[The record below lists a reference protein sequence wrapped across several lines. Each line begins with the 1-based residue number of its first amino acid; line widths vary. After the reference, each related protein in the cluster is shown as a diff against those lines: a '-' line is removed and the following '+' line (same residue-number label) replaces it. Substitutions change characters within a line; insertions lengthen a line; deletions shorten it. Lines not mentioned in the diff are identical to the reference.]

1 MHRPKPMHCALSS
14 RTFVI
19 VTTEHLL
26 PILVTTHPNDDGLTA
41 LEAPPFL
48 LESPNPRHTRNRS
61 PSHQPTSR
69 FASLLPSQSGQP
81 PSQTISKNHTSPHLA
96 HRFTSASIKR
106 SNHPRPRP
114 VWGGSSLTRD
124 KRGGV
129 KLARTLSRSHK
140 IPTLCLCDYG
150 SVAVRFDPSAT
161 TAASFLCQ
169 DTNSLLGRLETRAG
183 TGGGQAPPH
192 TPKFIRSTNPNSL
205 SLRFVTGM
213 NAHHHHPTLK
223 PPALST
229 ETPPPNVPAR
239 EQTKLWCRGGVL
251 DCCRLGGMCPWGVR

>member
-1 MHRPKPMHCALSS
+1 
-14 RTFVI
+14 
-19 VTTEHLL
+19 
-26 PILVTTHPNDDGLTA
+26 
-41 LEAPPFL
+41 
-48 LESPNPRHTRNRS
+48 
-61 PSHQPTSR
+61 
-69 FASLLPSQSGQP
+69 
-81 PSQTISKNHTSPHLA
+81 
-96 HRFTSASIKR
+96 
-106 SNHPRPRP
+106 
-114 VWGGSSLTRD
+114 
-124 KRGGV
+124 
-129 KLARTLSRSHK
+129 LARTLSRSHK

-192 TPKFIRSTNPNSL
+192 IPKFIRSTNPNSL

-229 ETPPPNVPAR
+229 ETPPPN
-239 EQTKLWCRGGVL
+239 TKTGVDQHKRTRAGTNKTLVSGERVGLLSFGGG
-251 DCCRLGGMCPWGVR
+251 CALGGSVSNMYGVWFLLWTAGRVCVRFVWLCCEVLLCLVMVVFVR